1 MTHHPR
7 PELTRQ
13 ERRITLFTSGV
24 WLIFLGWTVFGLIE
38 STAALPAQIAGWAAL
53 VTFPVVYLSSFLY
66 PTPLTALNR
75 HLNTLAYT
83 AVLVLLGVIMSQA
96 TPPAII
102 NIVPYLMAIWIFNH
116 RLPTACIA
124 LVILFGAA
132 VVLVNTMGFQNY
144 ATWFLAA
151 VGSPAILM
159 LFIRISIHLGE
170 TQQYHAEQL
179 TLARQREELA
189 STVHDVLGHSLTTIT
204 VKIQLAQRL
213 LATDLAAAKTE
224 MADIESLARRSLS
237 EVRST
242 VTDLQHPDLAEQ
254 LDQAHQALTAAGLHF
269 NRPQR
274 LPHLTLVQQQVFAWV
289 IREAVTNVIRHAQA
303 STCTISFHDV
313 DTQTMLRIDDDG
325 VGITSTECKKHHG
338 LYGLQ
343 RRVDSTGGS
352 LKLHH
357 LTPGTRLEVTL

>member
-1 MTHHPR
+1 
-7 PELTRQ
+7 
-13 ERRITLFTSGV
+13 
-24 WLIFLGWTVFGLIE
+24 
-38 STAALPAQIAGWAAL
+38 
-53 VTFPVVYLSSFLY
+53 
-66 PTPLTALNR
+66 
-75 HLNTLAYT
+75 
-83 AVLVLLGVIMSQA
+83 
-96 TPPAII
+96 
-102 NIVPYLMAIWIFNH
+102 
-116 RLPTACIA
+116 
-124 LVILFGAA
+124 
-132 VVLVNTMGFQNY
+132 QNY

-289 IREAVTNVIRHAQA
+289 IREAVTNVIRHAPA
-303 STCTISFHDV
+303 TTYTISINDV
-313 DTQTMLRIDDDG
+313 DTPTMIPIEHDG
-325 VGITSTECKKHHG
+325 VGITSTECNKHHG
-338 LYGLQ
+338 FYSLQ
-343 RRVDSTGGS
+343 RSVDTTGAI
-352 LKLHH
+352 LNLNP
-357 LTPGTRLEVTL
+357 LTPASRLKVTL